1 MDEYDK
7 KASDTK
13 KKYNKEKI
21 MKLKILLIIAILLS
35 LCSCA
40 YTEPN
45 AKFTVTAFG
54 VSANEKTTKAYLQA
68 IDPEN
73 SLEGKVTTFEVTGQG
88 KSVSLALRDIKTKLS
103 KEASFQHC
111 QLIILSS
118 GVKENSFSDYLGLC
132 KQIGVPLRTKI
143 IYTDDIEKLLT
154 NKKITDAS
162 NIVSLLKQGYEI
174 LGFGNHSAL
183 FEIQTAVLT
192 NKGDFALPVLSAY
205 KDEIQISGLMKYERL
220 IPVKRLD
227 YEESREYA
235 KEIN

>member
-1 MDEYDK
+1 
-7 KASDTK
+7 
-13 KKYNKEKI
+13 
-21 MKLKILLIIAILLS
+21 MKFKILLIVTILLS

-54 VSANEKTTKAYLQA
+54 VSENGKTVKAYLQA

-73 SLEGKVTTFEVTGQG
+73 SLEGKVITFEVTGQG
-88 KSVSLALRDIKTKLS
+88 KSVGLALRDIKTKLS

-111 QLIILSS
+111 QLIIMSH
-118 GVKENSFSDYLGLC
+118 GVKENVFSDYLELC
-132 KQIGVPLRTKI
+132 KQIGIPLRTKI
-143 IYTDDIEKLLT
+143 IYTEDIEKLLT

-162 NIVSLLKQGYEI
+162 NIVSLLKQGYKI
-174 LGFGNHSAL
+174 LDFGKHSAL
-183 FEIQTAVLT
+183 FEIQTAILT
-192 NKGDFALPVLSAY
+192 NKGDFALPMLSTD
-205 KDEIQISGLMKYERL
+205 KDEIQIEGLMKYERL

-227 YEESREYA
+227 YKESREYA